1 MKKKLLCCIVAT
13 VTTLAA
19 VLSLGNASGPVVGNA
34 ASTETVDEYLLENGF
49 SQNFIEATDEY
60 TKNEIYE
67 KNGVF
72 ESDSSTAP
80 MPLLEQGEDWLHFT
94 SFLTVIDIPEEP
106 TDNEWISHKEL
117 VFNWEYDS
125 TDTTN
130 FPMNVYSDAI
140 SIYWSG
146 GYQLLPQTATL
157 NVRGLAKKYDSNV
170 RETSNPFEQL
180 PPDYLNDIAFYNV
193 YGSNAI
199 TDYNLGSGVACRFS
213 FPEYNTFRMYY
224 GKYWGDYV
232 FELNQ
237 YKGTYSI
244 EIIQAFEPDVPNRY
258 CSAIGNYYRWKRNT
272 TVDFSFE
279 IGTSG
284 VSVIIA
290 PKNEDH
296 LDKSSDK
303 VVTFR
308 YF

>member
-1 MKKKLLCCIVAT
+1 
-13 VTTLAA
+13 
-19 VLSLGNASGPVVGNA
+19 
-34 ASTETVDEYLLENGF
+34 
-49 SQNFIEATDEY
+49 
-60 TKNEIYE
+60 
-67 KNGVF
+67 
-72 ESDSSTAP
+72 
-80 MPLLEQGEDWLHFT
+80 
-94 SFLTVIDIPEEP
+94 
-106 TDNEWISHKEL
+106 
-117 VFNWEYDS
+117 
-125 TDTTN
+125 
-130 FPMNVYSDAI
+130 MNVYSDAI

-199 TDYNLGSGVACRFS
+199 TDYDLGSGVACRFS
-213 FPEYNTFRMYY
+213 IPEYNTFRMYY

-279 IGTSG
+279 IGTGG